1 MRVLVTGGAGFI
13 GTHVCQDLLRR
24 GHAVDVLDD
33 LSTGCRDNLA
43 GLPVGLYLGTVADPD
58 VVAAASRKVDA
69 VVHLAA
75 VASVPDSFERP
86 ADTLRVNAVGTHN
99 VLEAARATGAHV
111 VVASSASIYGDD
123 AAARKHESAEP
134 LPSSPYAVSKLVA
147 ELYATAWQRAFGLP
161 TLTFRFFNV
170 FGPLQRPSP
179 SAGAVV
185 PAFITAA
192 LAGAE
197 LSVLGDGRQ
206 VRDFVPVTTAAAVI
220 AEAVERRLVHPAPV
234 NLALGGSTSLLDL
247 IAHLEEILGRRLPTR
262 HLPARQGDIRSSCAD
277 DSLFRRLFP
286 GVATPSITDTL
297 RDTVAWWQSGNREI
311 ASAVADEK
319 PNGISAGPSRTPN
332 DIRAKR
338 PIGKTT
344 TTLVPSARPTV

>member
-13 GTHVCQDLLRR
+13 GTHVCRDLLRR

-33 LSTGCRDNLA
+33 LSTGSRDNLA
-43 GLPVGLYLGTVADPD
+43 ELPVRLHLGSVADPE
-58 VVAAASRKVDA
+58 VVAAASGKVDA

-75 VASVPDSFERP
+75 VASVPASFERP
-86 ADTLRVNAVGTHN
+86 ADTLSVNAVGTHN
-99 VLEAARATGAHV
+99 VLEAARAAGAHV

-147 ELYATAWQRAFGLP
+147 ELYAAAWQRTFGLP
-161 TLTFRFFNV
+161 TLTFRFFNI
-170 FGPLQRPSP
+170 FGPLQRPGP
-179 SAGAVV
+179 AAGAVV

-197 LSVLGDGRQ
+197 LNVLGDGRQ
-206 VRDFVPVTTAAAVI
+206 VRDFVPVTTAASVI
-220 AEAVERRLVHPAPV
+220 AEAVERRLVHPSPV
-234 NLALGGSTSLLDL
+234 NLALGGRTSLLDL
-247 IAHLEEILGRRLPTR
+247 IGHLEKILGRRLTTR

-286 GVATPSITDTL
+286 GTASPAIIDAL
-297 RDTVAWWQSGNREI
+297 RDTVAWWQSSSCEI
-311 ASAVADEK
+311 ASAVSGEK
-319 PNGISAGPSRTPN
+319 TNSISAGRSRTPN
-332 DIRAKR
+332 DIRPRR